1 MTLAI
6 GCINILFINK
16 EEHLMEVIAITESLI
31 ITQKPCGKKALFSIA
46 ELEPDHPVIK
56 DAMSFRLGY
65 IAAMNQ
71 SAANDETNG
80 S

>member
-1 MTLAI
+1 
-6 GCINILFINK
+6 
-16 EEHLMEVIAITESLI
+16 MEVIAITENLI

-46 ELEPDHPVIK
+46 ELEPNHPVIK

-71 SAANDETNG
+71 AAANDETNG